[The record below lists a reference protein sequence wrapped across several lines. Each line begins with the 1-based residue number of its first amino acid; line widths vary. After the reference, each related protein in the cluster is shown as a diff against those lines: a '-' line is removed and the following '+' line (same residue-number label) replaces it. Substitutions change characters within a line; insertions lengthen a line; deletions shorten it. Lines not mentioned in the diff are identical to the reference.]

1 MRREIKADVGKH
13 KYLNVSILFGGVKT
27 NPRVLYQHIN
37 GMKKDAQCIPPL
49 KKKSESGVAQSDLEK
64 AKHLMVSSRVFSF
77 KLSIAGNSKTCLKR
91 PLKKDKT
98 KALKSSGSLI
108 KVESIA
114 EFSLGAFCNKR
125 AFCNTCGL
133 H

>member
-64 AKHLMVSSRVFSF
+64 AEHLMVSSRVFSF
-77 KLSIAGNSKTCLKR
+77 KLSIAGNSKPVLSDHSK
-91 PLKKDKT
+91 KT
-98 KALKSSGSLI
+98 KQ
-108 KVESIA
+108 
-114 EFSLGAFCNKR
+114 R
-125 AFCNTCGL
+125 P
-133 H
+133 